1 MTKEEMFKQEISDV
15 SKKWNDALQ
24 SKSEEDFDSL
34 DDYMRWSNSIF
45 RNNQIEINRI
55 YYFYKRSGY
64 LTENEMLEI
73 IAKSKVLGHPEY
85 K

>member
-1 MTKEEMFKQEISDV
+1 MFKQEISDV

-45 RNNQIEINRI
+45 RKNQMEINRI
-55 YYFYKRSGY
+55 Y
-64 LTENEMLEI
+64 
-73 IAKSKVLGHPEY
+73 
-85 K
+85 